1 MVPAITYGGWS
12 IAVWNQGM
20 SPRGEVLSM
29 REIAI
34 NRIYQRPDGSWV
46 IKPNAAERPSSV
58 HRTLEDAER
67 FAREMLKSAGGSVLV
82 TTTDWLRQTHTERL
96 ISG

>member
-20 SPRGEVLSM
+20 SPRGEVLNM

-46 IKPNAAERPSSV
+46 IKPNEAERLPAACIEHSK
-58 HRTLEDAER
+58 TL
-67 FAREMLKSAGGSVLV
+67 SG
-82 TTTDWLRQTHTERL
+82 LR
-96 ISG
+96 GKC